1 VKVGPSRAPVLI
13 LCSPQK
19 PARISRTT
27 DTEHQQSTIVKRPQA
42 SDYGLPSIW
51 RHRPTS
57 ANHGLFRPPEAHAQ
71 AEFVGPSQ
79 QDPRPLYDHNITK
92 THPHYPTVPNAYSLI
107 WQEFSPWSTLLNCV
121 ETNQRVGVRIPRGA
135 EILEIL
141 RESPSS
147 LGTSQVA
154 PLSHRPIERRW
165 IGNRLVLREWEHA
178 LRAAPHRRDSPL
190 VHRERADASRLN
202 GAEALDT
209 STGDLRRFVGYLLQ
223 QHRSPA
229 TTAVRSRSLQQC

>member
-1 VKVGPSRAPVLI
+1 MI
-13 LCSPQK
+13 
-19 PARISRTT
+19 T
-27 DTEHQQSTIVKRPQA
+27 
-42 SDYGLPSIW
+42 GLPSIW

-79 QDPRPLYDHNITK
+79 QDPRPLTTTIYPKPILITQR
-92 THPHYPTVPNAYSLI
+92 YPTHIPLYGRS
-107 WQEFSPWSTLLNCV
+107 FSPWSTLLDCV

>member
-1 VKVGPSRAPVLI
+1 
-13 LCSPQK
+13 
-19 PARISRTT
+19 
-27 DTEHQQSTIVKRPQA
+27 
-42 SDYGLPSIW
+42 
-51 RHRPTS
+51 
-57 ANHGLFRPPEAHAQ
+57 
-71 AEFVGPSQ
+71 
-79 QDPRPLYDHNITK
+79 
-92 THPHYPTVPNAYSLI
+92 
-107 WQEFSPWSTLLNCV
+107 LLDCV

-209 STGDLRRFVGYLLQ
+209 STGDLRRFVGVLAATPIPRHHRGPLSIVAAVLGLGPTPRRGGPLKPTVMPRLTAVFSVTSLWVHAWLAEVWGRPRRCLGGGGGAAGGSPPGQVHRRVQPLLALGG
-223 QHRSPA
+223 RSPSPNHRA
-229 TTAVRSRSLQQC
+229 AAHARPTPRESPC